1 MTYTFATLDRTLE
14 NNVRDW
20 IKLMI
25 RRYRFDDQITL
36 GTGSYLSY
44 TYHLHKGQNEG
55 YAPASEARQC
65 IRHSARNEWVSGIQ
79 DHYYRE
85 FYNTVIAYE
94 RQINSG
100 QSVNH

>member
-1 MTYTFATLDRTLE
+1 
-14 NNVRDW
+14 
-20 IKLMI
+20 MI
-25 RRYRFDDQITL
+25 RRYRLDDQITL

-55 YAPASEARQC
+55 YALASVARQC
-65 IRHSARNEWVSGIQ
+65 FRHSARNEWVSETQ

-85 FYNTVIAYE
+85 FYNTVSAYE

-100 QSVNH
+100 QSVNTNLITDIKLSYIIM